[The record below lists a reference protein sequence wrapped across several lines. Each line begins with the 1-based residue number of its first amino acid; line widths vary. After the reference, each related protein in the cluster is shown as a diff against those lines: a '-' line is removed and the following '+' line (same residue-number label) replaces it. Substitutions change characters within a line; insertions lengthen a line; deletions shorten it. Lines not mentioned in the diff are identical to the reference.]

1 MRKILIF
8 SLSIL
13 LLLPGVL
20 IYPANVL
27 TLQAEEPQR
36 ENTEEDTAEE
46 QQTSGPEI
54 ASPSA
59 ILMEA
64 AGGNVIWEKDADTRR
79 APASVTKVMTL
90 LLIFDAL
97 EEGKIALEDDVQTSE
112 YAASMGGSQVF
123 LEPGET
129 QTVDT
134 LIKCIA
140 VASANDACVAMAEY
154 ISGSEEAFV
163 EQMNQRAEGLGM
175 VNTHFVNCNGLDT
188 DRHET
193 TARDIALMSRELITH
208 YPKIHEYSMIWM
220 DTITHMTRKGT
231 SEFGLTN
238 TNKLTRQYAY
248 ATGLKTGSTS
258 NAGFCVSATAEK
270 DGVELIAVIMGAD
283 NSKDR
288 FQDAVKLLDYGF
300 GKCTYYVDDAV
311 KNVAEV
317 PVTGGIQ
324 EEVSAHMAGEFRYV
338 DTTGA
343 DLSQIRRKVEVKKEL
358 RAPVEKGDPAGEVV
372 YYLDGKEV
380 GRQKLV
386 ASENVERMRYT
397 DALERTMDRFFLEN
411 TKHQ

>member
-1 MRKILIF
+1 MQL
-8 SLSIL
+8 
-13 LLLPGVL
+13 
-20 IYPANVL
+20 ANVF
-27 TLQAEEPQR
+27 TLQAEG
-36 ENTEEDTAEE
+36 
-46 QQTSGPEI
+46 QQTFGPEI
-54 ASPSA
+54 TSPSA

-188 DRHET
+188 DGHET
-193 TARDIALMSRELITH
+193 TARDIALMSRELIIH

-220 DTITHMTRKGT
+220 DTITHVTRKGT

-238 TNKLTRQYAY
+238 TNKLIRQYAY

-300 GKCTYYVDDAV
+300 GKCTKYKDTTPLDLPSLKIKGGIEKEA
-311 KNVAEV
+311 
-317 PVTGGIQ
+317 PVTLEQ
-324 EEVSAHMAGEFRYV
+324 EFQYI

-343 DLSQIRRKVEVKKEL
+343 DLSGMERKVQIDKTRQAPIKKGEQVGKVTYL
-358 RAPVEKGDPAGEVV
+358 LNGKKVGEVAV
-372 YYLDGKEV
+372 QAQKKVGKMQFQHAFADV
-380 GRQKLV
+380 FQ
-386 ASENVERMRYT
+386 S
-397 DALERTMDRFFLEN
+397 FLL
-411 TKHQ
+411 

>member
-13 LLLPGVL
+13 LLLPGVMV
-20 IYPANVL
+20 YPANVL
-27 TLQAEEPQR
+27 ISQAEESQE
-36 ENTEEDTAEE
+36 ENVADE
-46 QQTSGPEI
+46 QPAAGPEI
-54 ASPSA
+54 TSPSA

-64 AGGNVIWEKDADTRR
+64 ASGNVIWEKDADTRR

-97 EEGKIALEDDVQTSE
+97 EEGKITLEDEVQTSE

-123 LEPGET
+123 LEPGEM

-140 VASANDACVAMAEY
+140 VASANDACVSMSEY

-163 EQMNQRAEGLGM
+163 EQMNERASGLGM
-175 VNTHFVNCNGLDT
+175 SNTHFVNCNGLDT
-188 DRHET
+188 DGHET
-193 TARDIALMSRELITH
+193 TARDIALMSRELLTR
-208 YPKIHEYSMIWM
+208 YPKIHDYSMIWM

-238 TNKLTRQYAY
+238 TNKLVRQYAY

-258 NAGFCVSATAEK
+258 HAGFCVSATAQK
-270 DGVELIAVIMGAD
+270 DGMELIAVIMGAD

-288 FQDAVKLLDYGF
+288 FRDATRLLDYGF
-300 GKCTYYVDDAV
+300 GKCKFYVDNV
-311 KNVAEV
+311 EENVAKV
-317 PVTGGIQ
+317 PVTGGVR
-324 EEVSAHMAGEFRYV
+324 EEVPVHMDGEFRYV

-343 DLSQIRRKVEVKKEL
+343 DLSQVSRKTVLKKEL
-358 RAPVEKGDPAGEVV
+358 QAPVQSGDTAGEMV
-372 YYLDGKEV
+372 YYLGDKEI
-380 GRQKLV
+380 GRKKLV
-386 ASENVERMRYT
+386 TDESVDRMQYR
-397 DALERTMDRFFLEN
+397 DALERAMDRFFLEN
-411 TKHQ
+411 IKHQ

>member
-1 MRKILIF
+1 MRKILVC

-13 LLLPGVL
+13 LLLSGVM
-20 IYPANVL
+20 ICPANVF
-27 TLQAEEPQR
+27 TSHAEEPQGEDAE
-36 ENTEEDTAEE
+36 ENTTEE
-46 QQTSGPEI
+46 QPASGPEI
-54 ASPSA
+54 TSPSA

-64 AGGNVIWEKDADTRR
+64 DGGNVIWEKDADTRR

-97 EEGKIALEDDVQTSE
+97 EEGKITLEDEVQTSE

-140 VASANDACVAMAEY
+140 VASANDACVSMSEY

-163 EQMNQRAEGLGM
+163 AQMNERAEGLGM
-175 VNTHFVNCNGLDT
+175 KNTHFMNCNGLDT
-188 DRHET
+188 DGHET
-193 TARDIALMSRELITH
+193 TARDIALMSRELISR

-220 DTITHMTRKGT
+220 DTITHTTRKGT

-238 TNKLTRQYAY
+238 TNKLVRQYAY

-270 DGVELIAVIMGAD
+270 DGVELIAVVMGAD

-288 FQDAVKLLDYGF
+288 FRDAVRLLDYGF
-300 GKCTYYVDDAV
+300 GKCEFYVDDAV
-311 KNVAEV
+311 ENVAKI
-317 PVTGGIQ
+317 PVTGGVQ
-324 EEVSAHMAGEFRYV
+324 EEAAVHMDGEFRYV

-343 DLSQIRRKVEVKKEL
+343 DLSQVRRDVEVKRHL
-358 RAPVEKGDPAGEVV
+358 QAPVKKGDPAGEMV
-372 YYLDGKEV
+372 YYLGDQEI

-386 ASENVERMRYT
+386 TAEGVARMRYS
-397 DALERTMDRFFLEN
+397 DALEQAMDRYFL
-411 TKHQ
+411 

>member
-1 MRKILIF
+1 MRKILIY
-8 SLSIL
+8 SLTIL
-13 LLLPGVL
+13 LLLSGVIL
-20 IYPANVL
+20 YPANVFTSL
-27 TLQAEEPQR
+27 AEEPQG
-36 ENTEEDTAEE
+36 ENAEENIAEE

-54 ASPSA
+54 TSPSA

-188 DRHET
+188 DGHET
-193 TARDIALMSRELITH
+193 TARDIALMSRELIIH

-220 DTITHMTRKGT
+220 DTITHVTRKGT

-238 TNKLTRQYAY
+238 TNKLIRQYAY

-270 DGVELIAVIMGAD
+270 DGVELIAVIMGSD

-300 GKCTYYVDDAV
+300 GKCTFYVDDEV

-317 PVTGGIQ
+317 PVAGGIQ
-324 EEVSAHMAGEFRYV
+324 EEVPAHMVGEFCYV

-343 DLSQIRRKVEVKKEL
+343 DLSQVRRKAEVKKEL
-358 RAPVEKGDPAGEVV
+358 QAPVGKGDPAGEMV
-372 YYLDGKEV
+372 YYLNGKEI

-411 TKHQ
+411 AKHQ